1 MIESNSLVA
10 VPSDLEA
17 EPSDIIRARRRLNLP
32 ILIGSLLVVALLVGA
47 AYKVVAADF
56 IDFGVVRDFL
66 FSTTILEGAK
76 NTIVLALLAQLGGM
90 CIGILLAVLRRS
102 ENLILSGLAGVYVWI
117 FRGTPL
123 LIQLLFW
130 FNAVPMAFPDFHLSI
145 PVIGV
150 ELFNMP
156 TTDLMTAFTAALI
169 GLALNEGAYYSEI
182 VRSGINGVGSGQIKA
197 ARALGLTSGQ
207 TFSRVV
213 LPQALRIVIPAT
225 GNQFI
230 LVLKNTSLAF
240 VVTYAE
246 LLGSASKVYSV
257 NYKIMELLIVASLW
271 YLLFTSL
278 ANVGQHYIEKKVK
291 RG

>member
-1 MIESNSLVA
+1 MSNPTALVA
-10 VPSDLEA
+10 LPSDLSA
-17 EPSDIIRARRRLNLP
+17 EPSDSLRVRRRLNLRS
-32 ILIGSLLVVALLVGA
+32 LIGSILTVAFLGWVV
-47 AYKVVAADF
+47 YEIVAADF
-56 IDFGVVRDFL
+56 LDFGAVWEFL
-66 FSTTILEGAK
+66 FSSTILTGAK
-76 NTIVLALLAQLGGM
+76 NTIVLAILSQFLGM
-90 CIGILLAVLRRS
+90 CIGVLLAIFRRS
-102 ENLILSGLAGVYVWI
+102 GNPVISGLASGYVWV

-130 FNAVPMAFPDFHLSI
+130 FNAVPMAFPNLHISVPF
-145 PVIGV
+145 VGT

-156 TTDLMTAFTAALI
+156 TTGIMTAFTAALI

-182 VRSGINGVGSGQIKA
+182 VRSGINGVGDGQIKA

-240 VVTYAE
+240 VVTYTE
-246 LLGSASKVYSV
+246 LLGSASQVYSV

-278 ANVGQHYIEKKVK
+278 ANVGQHYIEKRVR